1 MDEQNIGTVTESAGE
16 AESFND
22 AEFLGGLFDGETFA
36 EEEETGLFDEAGETE
51 KEETET
57 VAQEE
62 EAAES
67 EEKPEEGPEEE
78 LTFVEHG
85 KQFSVPKAAAER
97 LAGALGL
104 TPNQLIDIYQ
114 KGCAF
119 DGQKAKLEAAK
130 NDTQVIEKLAQLRG
144 ITSDDLRREINN
156 QIEEIPMKQA
166 LEQIKRENPGISE
179 ETAREL
185 AKFRAEAKKP
195 KAEEQKEQEAGFDEE
210 ETAAR
215 LREVE
220 IFTAKHAAE
229 GITKLPN
236 EVIEIWE
243 KSGIPLEAAYESFAN
258 KARAEELE
266 KKIVALEKEK
276 AATEQRN
283 YAKDHSPGSSS
294 SAKAKPVDEFVEGLF
309 KNY

>member
-22 AEFLGGLFDGETFA
+22 EEFLVGLFDGEPFA
-36 EEEETGLFDEAGETE
+36 EEEETGLFAEA
-51 KEETET
+51 EETEEKET
-57 VAQEE
+57 ETDAQEE
-62 EAAES
+62 AAAES
-67 EEKPEEGPEEE
+67 EEKPEETPEE

-85 KQFSVPKAAAER
+85 KQFSVPKAAAES
-97 LAGALGL
+97 LAGALGI

-130 NDTQVIEKLAQLRG
+130 NDTFVIEKLAQLRG
-144 ITSDDLRREINN
+144 ISSDELRNEINN

-195 KAEEQKEQEAGFDEE
+195 KADEPKEQEAGFDEE

-266 KKIVALEKEK
+266 KKIAALEKEK